1 MKCYIDGLD
10 DAVYLPDDY
19 DPGVDIEK
27 AQNNIEEMQVET
39 VDGKQVFTLLW
50 VDTYFY
56 PFAQ

>member
-10 DAVYLPDDY
+10 DVVYLPDDY

-39 VDGKQVFTLLW
+39 VDGK
-50 VDTYFY
+50 
-56 PFAQ
+56 

>member
-19 DPGVDIEK
+19 DPGVDIEE

-39 VDGKQVFTLLW
+39 VDGK
-50 VDTYFY
+50 
-56 PFAQ
+56 